1 MCTRRPHHDE
11 QHQGYQPVQGAGRS
25 IRLVS
30 WIGGTEYAV
39 VVDGYTWIRVP
50 GTAVEVRAL
59 TDKPVALCYRRRRT

>member
-1 MCTRRPHHDE
+1 M
-11 QHQGYQPVQGAGRS
+11 QGAGRS

-30 WIGGTEYAV
+30 WIGGTERVV

-59 TDKPVALCYRRRRT
+59 TDKPLALPYRRRRT